1 MEPALPDLAQILR
14 AHAWYLTQKAH
25 PSRLEHLEEHPKP
38 AGAAQILVGGQAPAR
53 SPQGGGRV
61 ECSLGELEQIL
72 RARICR
78 VCSDR
83 REDGSCGLEKP
94 ADCAIFRYLP
104 ELARAIQAT
113 ESADVKD
120 YVRSIRSQV
129 CSICPQ
135 QAADGSCELRQEVR
149 CALDA
154 YLILIVDAIE
164 EAIGKQPVSS
174 ARVA

>member
-1 MEPALPDLAQILR
+1 M
-14 AHAWYLTQKAH
+14 
-25 PSRLEHLEEHPKP
+25 
-38 AGAAQILVGGQAPAR
+38 
-53 SPQGGGRV
+53 
-61 ECSLGELEQIL
+61 ECSLAELEQIL

-104 ELARAIQAT
+104 EVTRAIQTT
-113 ESADVKD
+113 ESTEVGD
-120 YVRSIRSQV
+120 YLRAIRSQV

-135 QAADGSCELRQEVR
+135 QAADGSGGLREQVR

-164 EAIGKQPVSS
+164 EATGKPLSRQAAWCS
-174 ARVA
+174 R